1 MIIIPI
7 IESMDSILSEMP
19 NLVNRLER
27 NSSDLK
33 NECINFV
40 KKLEASAEKYRLPIV
55 GQLSVIRGKILCG
68 ESESVNSSV
77 CISRK
82 ERRSQKQRFIL
93 EQLEAAYN
101 CVNQYLADSRR
112 IFAECER
119 TVCQITVRLMAKGLL
134 KDYDVY
140 NVSGKTLVQ
149 LASSDCELAPTLIQ
163 IIGLIG
169 ALNTNIIFEKTMSLA
184 GIYNKEE

>member
-1 MIIIPI
+1 MILIPI
-7 IESMDSILSEMP
+7 IENMDSILSEMP
-19 NLVNRLER
+19 ELVNKLER
-27 NSSDLK
+27 NSTELK
-33 NECINFV
+33 NKCVSFV
-40 KKLEASAEKYRLPIV
+40 KKLEDSAEKHRLPIV

-68 ESESVNSSV
+68 ESESFNTSV
-77 CISRK
+77 GNNRK

-101 CVNQYLADSRR
+101 CVNQYFADSRK

-119 TVCQITVRLMAKGLL
+119 TACQITATLIAKGSL
-134 KDYDVY
+134 KNYDA
-140 NVSGKTLVQ
+140 NNLSAKTLIK
-149 LASSDCELAPTLIQ
+149 LASSDCELAPVLVQ
-163 IIGLIG
+163 ITGLIG